1 MDICDKIMDLR
12 ITLAS
17 CCDGFSVKESSK
29 NLLFSNKTKVLYLLD
44 KKDSMPTELIATIG
58 IAKSNLANLLKS
70 MMEDGTIESYRN
82 EGNTRNVFY
91 CITDKGREE
100 LHSYKTT
107 LGGEFVANCPCDYNT
122 LGEQIC
128 DLLTILKGEGHDK
141 NI

>member
-12 ITLAS
+12 ITLAG
-17 CCDGFSVKESSK
+17 CCDGFSVKDSCK

-44 KKDSMPTELIATIG
+44 KKDAMPSDLIAAIG

-82 EGNTRNVFY
+82 SNNTRNVFY
-91 CITDKGREE
+91 AITDKGREE
-100 LHSYKTT
+100 LRAYKTS
-107 LGGEFVANCPCDYNT
+107 LGGEFVANCPCDYNA

-128 DLLTILKGEGHDK
+128 KLLDILKGERHD
-141 NI
+141 